1 MTPGGSQ
8 RSLVCETDYALD
20 YEGTWLEP
28 TKARIQS
35 YMLLNASLEGSDQV
49 FLNLSADGHYAIVG
63 TYTYW
68 HV

>member
-1 MTPGGSQ
+1 MVRANKGMDPDMHRGIKT
-8 RSLVCETDYALD
+8 
-20 YEGTWLEP
+20 
-28 TKARIQS
+28 S